1 MTAKSFV
8 LLNKMPICPVCVLN
22 GAPAIGGLGRV
33 CEMPNFHH
41 PMAGPEFPRGPYQ
54 HSLYQLGFHAQNA
67 HRPETPRC
75 PLCQRLLPLLLSLPL
90 AMPCAHPLA
99 CFCIQVTASAERQ
112 RHGKR
117 QLAIGRQVPS
127 ESGMAS
133 AEGAARQVRERS
145 GKRQVAEAW
154 QAPSE
159 VSTASAERE
168 RHGKRRGGVAQ
179 QAQSG
184 RGRNRC

>member
-1 MTAKSFV
+1 MAVWGEFAKCRISTTPW
-8 LLNKMPICPVCVLN
+8 LGQSSPEAPTSIPTTSCVSTHKTPTHRKHR
-22 GAPAIGGLGRV
+22 AA
-33 CEMPNFHH
+33 
-41 PMAGPEFPRGPYQ
+41 
-54 HSLYQLGFHAQNA
+54 LYVNA
-67 HRPETPRC
+67 CCCCFYRC
-75 PLCQRLLPLLLSLPL
+75 LLLCRVPIRWH
-90 AMPCAHPLA
+90 AFA
-99 CFCIQVTASAERQ
+99 FKIQVTASAERQ

-145 GKRQVAEAW
+145 GKRQVAEAR

-179 QAQSG
+179 QAQS
-184 RGRNRC
+184 RRERNKC